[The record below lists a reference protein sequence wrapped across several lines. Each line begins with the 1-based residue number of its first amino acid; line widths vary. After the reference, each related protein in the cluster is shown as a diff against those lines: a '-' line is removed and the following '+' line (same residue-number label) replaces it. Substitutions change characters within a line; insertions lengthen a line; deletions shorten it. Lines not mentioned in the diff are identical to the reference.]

1 MAHYTKDF
9 KRKMVDL
16 YNSGKSATNIKNEY
30 RVSVTALYK
39 WIKQLTISNTK
50 INESVKQE
58 NYFDLKR
65 RIKDLESYIM
75 ELESDK
81 ETLRKT
87 VVILAKNN

>member
-1 MAHYTKDF
+1 
-9 KRKMVDL
+9 MV
-16 YNSGKSATNIKNEY
+16 KIINIFWKEIVKWHITHKIL
-30 RVSVTALYK
+30 REK
-39 WIKQLTISNTK
+39 WIKQLTICNTK

-87 VVILAKNN
+87 VVILTKNN